1 MQMRIDDSEAA
12 YEIVTKGSEPLIV
25 LKKKKKREEKAEY
38 PIVGIKVACRF
49 SGVDEILKLLFI
61 FTLSPD
67 ETVVFKVH

>member
-25 LKKKKKREEKAEY
+25 LKKKKKIEEKAEY

>member
-25 LKKKKKREEKAEY
+25 FKKKKREEKAEY

>member
-1 MQMRIDDSEAA
+1 MQMRIDDSETA